1 MKIEKFEDLEIWKE
15 ARELC
20 QFIRHLS
27 RKPQF
32 SRDFKLSSQINSSSG
47 SIMDNIAEGFGR
59 DGNKEFFQFLSIA
72 RGSTAETRSQAYRAF
87 DCEYIDQAELD
98 SILDQTANLT
108 AKIKSLM
115 IYLKNSERKGNKY
128 S

>member
-20 QFIRHLS
+20 KFIRSLT
-27 RKPQF
+27 RKSDF
-32 SRDFKLSSQINSSSG
+32 SKDFKLVGQINGSSG
-47 SIMDNIAEGFGR
+47 SIMDNIAEGFDR
-59 DGNKEFFQFLSIA
+59 DGNKEFIQFLSIA
-72 RGSTAETRSQAYRAF
+72 RGSNAETRSQAYRAF
-87 DCEYIDQAELD
+87 DAVYIDQIELD
-98 SILDQTANLT
+98 EVLNRTERLRT
-108 AKIKSLM
+108 KIKSLM